1 VLALATAVMGQ
12 AGIVTSEPVRG
23 DRSVS
28 APTAEPAGGPADDV
42 KSAAAALATLPG
54 RPLAEHAE
62 VYEELHGRLQAALRS
77 IDD

>member
-1 VLALATAVMGQ
+1 
-12 AGIVTSEPVRG
+12 VTSEPVPD

-28 APTAEPAGGPADDV
+28 APPAEPADGPAEAV
-42 KSAAAALATLPG
+42 RSAAATLATLPG

-62 VYEELHGRLQAALRS
+62 VYEELHQRLHAALRS